1 MVFYLVDNLSKG
13 QTYFYRWMASN
24 SVSSGVWSLPP
35 QDGIKGWWK
44 FDESSEFMRLMKLER
59 ILEIWWLWIQV
70 VESLE
75 KLVILFKW
83 ADLEKYKF

>member
-1 MVFYLVDNLSKG
+1 MVSYFADNLSKG

-44 FDESSEFMRLMKLER
+44 FDESSGVYAIDETGEN
-59 ILEIWWLWIQV
+59 IGN
-70 VESLE
+70 
-75 KLVILFKW
+75 LVAMDSSNRVFGKIGNSVQW
-83 ADLEKYKF
+83 ADLENKF